1 MFFQSKPSEP
11 VKPCGQSPAKS
22 GLFSRPRVFCLCAA
36 LFVSA
41 TLLSAQTAAEMDILL
56 ETEAVSFGQAARFVL
71 ITTDWIDPASSA
83 GAAYALAREKGWAPE
98 KSLEHNPIKTGELC
112 FLIMKAFDMKGSFLY
127 SLFPGPRYAFR
138 ELDYLGLL
146 PGRRDPGLRVSG
158 EGLLRI
164 LDMTSS
170 HTGKGAA
177 APPAADTPA
186 AELPPAVPAAQ
197 YVPPAAV
204 PALSREERR
213 EEMAGRIRTEL
224 DQYKVADT
232 TVRVGAEGIVISL
245 NNIQFMP
252 DSAALTTTEEQKLRD
267 IAGILS
273 QYPDRKILVGGHTAL
288 AGTEE
293 MRLQISRDRA
303 RVVADF
309 LVSIGVRRASEIV
322 VKGYGASQPLG
333 NNATAEGQAMNRR
346 VEIILMDE

>member
-1 MFFQSKPSEP
+1 
-11 VKPCGQSPAKS
+11 
-22 GLFSRPRVFCLCAA
+22 
-36 LFVSA
+36 
-41 TLLSAQTAAEMDILL
+41 MDILL

-71 ITTDWIDPASSA
+71 ITTDWIDPASAA
-83 GAAYALAREKGWAPE
+83 GAAYALAREKGWLPE
-98 KSLEHNPIKTGELC
+98 KSLEQSPIRTGELS
-112 FLIMKAFDMKGSFLY
+112 FLIMNAFDMKGSFLY

-146 PGRRDPGLRVSG
+146 PGRRDPALPVSG

-177 APPAADTPA
+177 APAVENTPA
-186 AELPPAVPAAQ
+186 EELPPAVPA
-197 YVPPAAV
+197 P
-204 PALSREERR
+204 SREERR
-213 EEMAGRIRTEL
+213 EEMAENIRTEL
-224 DQYKVADT
+224 GQHNVADT
-232 TVRVGAEGIVISL
+232 TVRVAAEGVVISL

-252 DSAALTTTEEQKLRD
+252 DSSALTSTEEQKLRD

-288 AGTEE
+288 AGTEA

-309 LVSIGVRRASEIV
+309 LVSLGVRRASDIV
-322 VKGYGASQPLG
+322 VRGYGASQPLG

-346 VEIILMDE
+346 VEIILMYE